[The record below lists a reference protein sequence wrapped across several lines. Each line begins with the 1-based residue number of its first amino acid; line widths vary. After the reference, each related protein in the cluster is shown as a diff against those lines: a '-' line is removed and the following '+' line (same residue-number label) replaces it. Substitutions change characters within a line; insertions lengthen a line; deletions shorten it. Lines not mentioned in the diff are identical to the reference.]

1 MKYIKRTSPIET
13 ITGSIIDTKNISNK
27 NENAYSAR
35 IFDKQLARKIL
46 PTGVFPGVRLKY
58 YGTDS
63 VPEKYI
69 ELDGGYLA
77 SRDYPELLEAYE
89 GYDFEI
95 TVGAGNAVDN
105 KPFNIFYYQGWGA
118 NVGRYIV
125 RAESSNYVHDS
136 ELIAVKIC
144 GQLAY
149 SKRYWTWNDWINS
162 DYNDGTLRCSVYT
175 DPDTGARF
183 LSKSTDVIH
192 YPDEFSDMYSDL
204 RVSMD
209 DYVIGNLAYSPNP
222 ITFKIDSSTY
232 GSIGGTL
239 WKEWAGTSDA
249 QDDSGVY
256 HYYNEE
262 TNTINHGKNSK
273 PLYNTDGTL
282 VRGDDMIIPDTEY
295 TWTNPNASTIAFTID
310 GTSYEAKEGMT
321 WTDWCDSE
329 YSPSSAEVG
338 TSVVY
343 FSTNNVIKTS
353 AAYVTPS
360 DVITAN
366 TAYVTAYYCC
376 FVAGTQVLTT
386 FNGDTCPIE
395 KIKIGDT
402 VVSYNTETG
411 ENYLTQVT
419 KTIINPM
426 STCMAIVEFSNGS
439 KLEMTDYHPIYTKN
453 GWHSITDKNYDK
465 LVIGDIAKTNLG
477 WSEITNIK
485 LYTLKEPI
493 ATYTLSV
500 KDFDEIEDIDINDN
514 FYANS
519 VVVHNAGCK

>member
-1 MKYIKRTSPIET
+1 MKYIKRKSPIEEVSGL
-13 ITGSIIDTKNISNK
+13 ILDTHNVYNK
-27 NENAYSAR
+27 EENTYSAR
-35 IFDKQLARKIL
+35 VFDERLAKKIL
-46 PTGVFPGVRLKY
+46 PTGVFPGTKLKY
-58 YGTDS
+58 YGTGS
-63 VPEKYI
+63 VPNKFI
-69 ELDGGYLA
+69 HLNGGFLPVK
-77 SRDYPELLEAYE
+77 DYPELYNTYKD
-89 GYDFEI
+89 YDWKVTI
-95 TVGAGNAVDN
+95 GAGNAVDN
-105 KPFNIFYYQGWGA
+105 QPFDVFYYQGQGTD
-118 NVGRYIV
+118 VGKMII
-125 RAESSNYVHDS
+125 RAESSNYTPESNIITCKLNGDLVYA
-136 ELIAVKIC
+136 ER
-144 GQLAY
+144 GM
-149 SKRYWTWNDWINS
+149 TWNDWINS
-162 DYNDGTLRCSVYT
+162 DYNNASLRYSTYT
-175 DPDTGARF
+175 DESTGTTYLYKSDAF
-183 LSKSTDVIH
+183 IYVPNELSGH
-192 YPDEFSDMYSDL
+192 YVDL
-204 RVSMD
+204 RVTMD
-209 DYVIGNLAYSPNP
+209 EYIVNNMAYNPNP
-222 ITFKIDSSTY
+222 VKFTIDGDSYKST
-232 GSIGGTL
+232 GGTL
-239 WKEWAGTSDA
+239 WKDWAGTSDA
-249 QDDSGVY
+249 QDDSGVT
-256 HYYNEE
+256 HYYDES
-262 TNTINHGKNSK
+262 TNTIKHGKNSK

-282 VRGDDMIIPDTEY
+282 VRGDDMIIPDVEY
-295 TWTNPNASTIAFTID
+295 TWINPNASTIAFTID

-321 WTDWCDSE
+321 WTEWCDSE

-343 FSTNNVIKTS
+343 FSTNNIIQTS

-366 TAYVTAYYCC
+366 TAYTTVYYCC

-411 ENYLTQVT
+411 ENYLTQVI

-453 GWHSITDKNYDK
+453 GWRSITDKNYDK
-465 LVIGDIAKTNLG
+465 LIIGDIAKTNLG

-514 FYANS
+514 FYANN